1 MKTSAAKSSVKPV
14 KKALLKPTTSVT
26 KVKAKAKA
34 KAKVKV
40 KDKAKAISKIK
51 SSLKSGVKPSSEVG
65 LKIGDTAPAFSL
77 KSDDGTMISSK
88 ELKGKT
94 VVLYFYPKDMTSGCT
109 LESCDFRDFFPKF
122 KKQGVVILGISKDSV
137 ESHIKFKTKYLLP
150 FSLLADT
157 EGKMCEAYGV
167 WKEKSMYGRKY
178 MGIERSTFVVGPDGK
193 IAAVY
198 SKVKVTKHVEAVL
211 QGILI

>member
-1 MKTSAAKSSVKPV
+1 MKKTSVKSSKKPV
-14 KKALLKPTTSVT
+14 KS
-26 KVKAKAKA
+26 AKAVSKKPA
-34 KAKVKV
+34 KKTSTQAAVSKPSAKS
-40 KDKAKAISKIK
+40 AS
-51 SSLKSGVKPSSEVG
+51 KPSSQSANKAVS
-65 LKIGDTAPAFSL
+65 LHSLNVGDTAPAFSL
-77 KSDDGTMISSK
+77 KSDSGALVSSRD
-88 ELKGKT
+88 LKGQT

-137 ESHIKFKTKYLLP
+137 ESHVKFKSKYSLP
-150 FSLLADT
+150 FSLLADV

-178 MGIERSTFVVGPDGK
+178 MGIERSTFVINPAGK

-198 SKVKVTKHVEAVL
+198 PKVKVTDHAEIVL
-211 QGILI
+211 KGILG